1 MDDKIIQIAAETLG
15 TDIETVTTN
24 YREIPEINAWY
35 FWEPVRG
42 GVSVIINSS
51 YEIKCNIRGRIR
63 GTSKRICKRKTQLA
77 SKVSH
82 VEYSSKGFLCEYDC
96 CPNVLFTKPI
106 FTEIR

>member
-51 YEIKCNIRGRIR
+51 YEKLSA
-63 GTSKRICKRKTQLA
+63 TSG
-77 SKVSH
+77 
-82 VEYSSKGFLCEYDC
+82 VEYEEHLREFANGKR
-96 CPNVLFTKPI
+96 N
-106 FTEIR
+106 